1 MIRVADYPWVLW
13 FVPLA
18 VLIGAKHAE
27 AAGLF

>member
-1 MIRVADYPWVLW
+1 MDMRFGLLLLGILL
-13 FVPLA
+13 LA